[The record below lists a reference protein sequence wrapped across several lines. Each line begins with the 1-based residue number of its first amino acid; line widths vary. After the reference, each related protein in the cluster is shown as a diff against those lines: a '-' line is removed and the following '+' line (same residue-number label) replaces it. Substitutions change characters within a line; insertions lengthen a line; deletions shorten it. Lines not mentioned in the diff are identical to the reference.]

1 MTTTFARL
9 PGAARIRGWGWLAL
23 PGVLF
28 LLLFF
33 GWPLVDMAVR
43 SFTEP
48 SPSNYEIFTAS
59 PVYRDA
65 YVTTFRVALV
75 TTFACLLLGYPYA
88 YLMHVSGRRVALL
101 LGFFVLLPFW
111 SSILVRTYAWT
122 VWLQDTGIVNTV
134 LTDLGVIDEPL
145 ALMRNTLGTT
155 IGMTHVL
162 LPFMVLSLYAGMR
175 RIDPVLTRAAK
186 SMGATPWT
194 AFRRVFLPL
203 SASGI
208 YAGCLIVFVISLGFY
223 LTPAILGDPS
233 DALVGQM
240 IVDQVSGQL
249 EFGVGSAL
257 GLVLLALTLL
267 AVWLGTRVID
277 LGTVVGYEES
287 R

>member
-1 MTTTFARL
+1 MTTTIRRAAAAT
-9 PGAARIRGWGWLAL
+9 PGGWGWLAL

-33 GWPLVDMAVR
+33 GWPLADMAVR

-59 PVYRDA
+59 HVYRNA
-65 YVTTFRVALV
+65 YVTTFRVAL
-75 TTFACLLLGYPYA
+75 TTVFVCLALGYPYA
-88 YLMHVSGRRVALL
+88 YLMHVSGRRVAVL

-122 VWLQDTGIVNTV
+122 VWLQDTGIVNRA
-134 LTDLGVIDEPL
+134 LTDAGVIQEPL
-145 ALMRNTLGTT
+145 ELMRNTLGTT

-162 LPFMVLSLYAGMR
+162 LPFMVLSLFAGMR
-175 RIDPVLTRAAK
+175 RIDPDLTRAAK

-194 AFRRVFLPL
+194 AFHRVFLPL
-203 SASGI
+203 SAPGV

-223 LTPAILGDPS
+223 LTPAILGDPAH
-233 DALVGQM
+233 ALVGQI
-240 IVDQVSGQL
+240 IVEQVNGQL

-267 AVWLGTRVID
+267 AVWLGTRVVD
-277 LGTVVGYEES
+277 LGTVVGYED